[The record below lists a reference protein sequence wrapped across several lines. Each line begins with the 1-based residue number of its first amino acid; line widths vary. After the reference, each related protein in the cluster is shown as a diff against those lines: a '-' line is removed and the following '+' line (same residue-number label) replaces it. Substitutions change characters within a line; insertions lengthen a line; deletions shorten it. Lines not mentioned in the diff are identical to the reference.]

1 MNEDGTMARVPQLLE
16 FCSKHGIRM
25 ISVADL
31 IRFRLQNE
39 RFIEREASG
48 RIRTPQGEFQTIRY
62 VSRLDGVAHM
72 ALIYGDIAGKADVL
86 VRMHSHCVYG
96 DVFGSVDCD
105 CSKLVIGALE
115 SITHRDCGVFV
126 YLHQTGRGIRDAWH
140 EGQHQL
146 LTHGRGGT
154 TFAQTDRHQAL
165 QHEAGIG
172 AQILSDLGLSTI
184 HLLTNHPRK
193 VVGLEGFGIQITGQV
208 GF

>member
-1 MNEDGTMARVPQLLE
+1 METLPAKQMSWYE
-16 FCSKHGIRM
+16 C
-25 ISVADL
+25 
-31 IRFRLQNE
+31 
-39 RFIEREASG
+39 
-48 RIRTPQGEFQTIRY
+48 
-62 VSRLDGVAHM
+62 
-72 ALIYGDIAGKADVL
+72 IAI
-86 VRMHSHCVYG
+86 
-96 DVFGSVDCD
+96 VFTAMFSDPSIATA
-105 CSKLVIGALE
+105 SKLVTSALE
-115 SITHRDCGVFV
+115 AITHRDCGVFV